1 MRYELFTSKAGEVTD
16 PEVFAEYCRA
26 YNDLWA
32 TLTCIKQLEPL
43 SCGNPKSANL
53 TGEYKSAEV
62 QPEQTS
68 GLIAKEEQS
77 EEEQNQSEEEQPEEE
92 NPEEAE

>member
-1 MRYELFTSKAGEVTD
+1 MGYELFTSKAGEVTD

-32 TLTCIKQLEPL
+32 TSTFIKQPEPL
-43 SCGNPKSANL
+43 SCGNKENL
-53 TGEYKSAEV
+53 TGEYTSAEV
-62 QPEQTS
+62 QPKQAS

-92 NPEEAE
+92 TPEEAE

>member
-1 MRYELFTSKAGEVTD
+1 MTD

-32 TLTCIKQLEPL
+32 PLTFIKQPEPL
-43 SCGNPKSANL
+43 SCGNNEKL
-53 TGEYKSAEV
+53 TGEYTSAEV
-62 QPEQTS
+62 QSKQTS
-68 GLIAKEEQS
+68 GLIAEEEQS

-92 NPEEAE
+92 KSEEAE